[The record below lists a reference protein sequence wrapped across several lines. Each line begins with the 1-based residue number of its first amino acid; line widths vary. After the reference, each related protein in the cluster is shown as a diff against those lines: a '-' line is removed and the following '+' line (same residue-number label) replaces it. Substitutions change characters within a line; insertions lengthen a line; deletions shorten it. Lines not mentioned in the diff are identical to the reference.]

1 MPSLGV
7 ADSKAAIDSGTI
19 TGATIN
25 NCVIGGTTA
34 VAGTFTDL
42 TSTGNTALGNA
53 VTDTIGLY
61 GVTPVAQPSGG
72 GQAAVTDAS
81 GGTAAATN
89 GILTLT
95 GTYNSTILANAIAT
109 LAAQGNALRSALV
122 SIGAIKG
129 SA

>member
-1 MPSLGV
+1 MAVGQYLGDDNPDGVSLGKS
-7 ADSKAAIDSGTI
+7 ATSEISFYGT
-19 TGATIN
+19 
-25 NCVIGGTTA
+25 
-34 VAGTFTDL
+34 
-42 TSTGNTALGNA
+42 
-53 VTDTIGLY
+53 
-61 GVTPVAQPSGG
+61 TPVAQPAATA
-72 GQAAVTDAS
+72 QAAVTDAS

-122 SIGAIKG
+122 SLGLIKG